1 MFMKISDTMKRF
13 KYHPCILST
22 MAERMLGSGNLA
34 GNFRETFPNGATIA
48 SIKTGKSTLGPND
61 YGIVT
66 VDGKLYSFPST
77 ATKIL
82 VEALANGEV
91 SLPAKIRVKET
102 KGKGKFAYNVP
113 VVVE

>member
-1 MFMKISDTMKRF
+1 
-13 KYHPCILST
+13 
-22 MAERMLGSGNLA
+22 MAERTLGSGTLA
-34 GNFRETFPNGATIA
+34 GNFKESFVNGATITA
-48 SIKTGKSTLGPND
+48 VKTGKSTLGPGE

-66 VDGKLYSFPST
+66 VDGELYSFPST

-82 VEALANGEV
+82 IEAIANGEV
-91 SLPAKIRVKET
+91 TLPAKIKVRET